1 MRLALAILTAAV
13 LMLAGC
19 GSLTSGDRFV
29 GNRHEQGRKPAY
41 VAHMEAPHDGVF
53 RVTYRRFY
61 PTYGEFRFE
70 GSKVTY
76 SPDSPSQTDVSTYD
90 CSTDS

>member
-53 RVTYRRFY
+53 RVTY
-61 PTYGEFRFE
+61 
-70 GSKVTY
+70 